1 MRYRFLLPLDQSAAL
16 LRSLVICSLVAI
28 VLVPEN
34 IVDIEDVVA
43 ILVVIPIVLDT
54 LARLRQNSSR
64 VS

>member
-1 MRYRFLLPLDQSAAL
+1 M
-16 LRSLVICSLVAI
+16 ICSLVAI

>member
-1 MRYRFLLPLDQSAAL
+1 M
-16 LRSLVICSLVAI
+16 ICSLVAI

-54 LARLRQNSSR
+54 LAGLRQNSSR

>member
-1 MRYRFLLPLDQSAAL
+1 
-16 LRSLVICSLVAI
+16 VICSLVAI